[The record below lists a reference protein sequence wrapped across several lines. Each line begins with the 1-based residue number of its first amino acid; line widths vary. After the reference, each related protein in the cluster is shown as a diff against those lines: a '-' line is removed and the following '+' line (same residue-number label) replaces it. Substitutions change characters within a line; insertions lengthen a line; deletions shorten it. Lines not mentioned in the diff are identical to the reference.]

1 MAEIVPS
8 LLPAIEPIGE
18 PLVMDPPG
26 ARWCINGCGAIISRE
41 GAMCRGCRG
50 NTRNTG
56 LAERVRVAR
65 AAGMTDAEIAASL
78 GRQSLP
84 GTHGQRKPR

>member
-26 ARWCINGCGAIISRE
+26 ARRCINGCGA
-41 GAMCRGCRG
+41 
-50 NTRNTG
+50 
-56 LAERVRVAR
+56 
-65 AAGMTDAEIAASL
+65 IAASL